1 MNNKNKISEL
11 KELRKTMGT
20 APEVAPPFETMFYR
34 GVEGIQ
40 VDLIDGPVNPYKAM
54 YAMAVSTWGRVGSK
68 AIDRWNLVSPNAR
81 VAVVRAVLDGHAL
94 PLAMEAPK
102 FTFEIS
108 NLSRWAFDQIVR
120 ARVGVVYASMG
131 TRDNCHLDLPF
142 RMHEAT
148 WNDSVKRMMF
158 ATNAKLAKD
167 NYRAVVESGK
177 GNWQEARSWLP
188 ISVVHRFTMS
198 LNYSA
203 LSNLCSRRMSFSE
216 AEDTVAVA
224 WLLRDRLM
232 KQDAYPLLGS
242 YLRPACDFAG
252 SCRYHRNSR
261 MSEAFGCLF
270 RSCWRNSVKDTLW
283 NPKPDGEYA
292 VFNESCSNR
301 ETIAEQLGIEI
312 PTAKEERPENFE
324 LTTRDR
330 ELFGFDPID
339 TIHDHHFWCT
349 SSGRFVEPR
358 EVR

>member
-1 MNNKNKISEL
+1 MSKEKII
-11 KELRKTMGT
+11 KELREAMGT
-20 APEVAPPFETMFYR
+20 APIVAPPFETRFYR

-68 AIDRWNLVSPNAR
+68 AVDRWDLVSPDAR

-120 ARVGVVYASMG
+120 ARIGVVYASMG

-167 NYRAVVESGK
+167 NYRAVVESGR

-198 LNYSA
+198 INYAA
-203 LSNLCSRRMSFSE
+203 LRNLCARRMSFSE

-224 WLLRDRLM
+224 WLFRDRLM
-232 KQDAYPLLGS
+232 KSDAYPLLGS
-242 YLRPACDFAG
+242 YLRPACDFVE

-261 MSEAFGCLF
+261 ISEAFGCLF
-270 RSCWRNSVKDTLW
+270 RSCGRNPVKDTLW
-283 NPKPDGEYA
+283 NSKPNSEYA
-292 VFNESCSNR
+292 VFNESCSDR
-301 ETIAEQLGIEI
+301 KVISEQLGIDI
-312 PTAKEERPENFE
+312 PEANEERPETFE

-339 TIHDHHFWCT
+339 TIHDYPFWCT
-349 SSGRFVEPR
+349 SSGRFVKPR
-358 EVR
+358 EIR